1 MGIVHVL
8 NKSSLNTASE
18 RPTQRPAPELI
29 EDPKVKQAMD
39 QLHSHPDIDRLLGLM
54 WRKDPD
60 TYRHCHRVADW
71 AQWVGG
77 SLSLNPQDRVE
88 LYLCGLLHDIG
99 KLMTPVEVLRKPGAL
114 TNAEFSIMKMHSADS
129 GKVIRRLEDLAYLE
143 TPIRGHH
150 ERIDGR
156 GYPDQLRADQ
166 IHVFSR
172 IILIADTFD
181 AMTSDRVYRKGL
193 APEQAY
199 EELLRFSGTQFDP
212 DAARAFIKAHQ
223 HLQIERPLS
232 HKEDGVPTERSLR
245 KAA

>member
-8 NKSSLNTASE
+8 NNSSLNSGSA
-18 RPTQRPAPELI
+18 RPAQRPAPELI
-29 EDPKVKQAMD
+29 EEQKVKDAMG

-71 AQWVGG
+71 SQWVGG
-77 SLSLNPQDRVE
+77 TLGLNAQERVE

-114 TNAEFSIMKMHSADS
+114 TNAEFAIMKMHSADS
-129 GKVIRRLEDLAYLE
+129 GKVVRRLDDLSYLE
-143 TPIRGHH
+143 APIRGHH

-156 GYPDQLRADQ
+156 GYPDGLRADQ

-172 IILIADTFD
+172 VILIADTFD

-193 APEQAY
+193 SSEQAY

-223 HLQIERPLS
+223 QLQIDRPDS
-232 HKEDGVPTERSLR
+232 HKVVVESKHALR

>member
-1 MGIVHVL
+1 MGILHVL
-8 NKSSLNTASE
+8 NKSHSVANGE
-18 RPTQRPAPELI
+18 RPSQRPAPELI
-29 EDPKVKQAMD
+29 EDIKVQEAMN
-39 QLHSHPDIDRLLGLM
+39 QLHTHTDINRLLGLM

-77 SLSLNPQDRVE
+77 SLGINAQERVE

-114 TNAEFSIMKMHSADS
+114 TNSEFAIMKMHSADS
-129 GKVIRRLEDLAYLE
+129 GKVVRRIDDLSYLE
-143 TPIRGHH
+143 SPIRGHH

-156 GYPDQLRADQ
+156 GYPDGLRADQ
-166 IHVFSR
+166 IHLFSR
-172 IILIADTFD
+172 VILIADTFD

-193 APEQAY
+193 SPEQAY

-223 HLQIERPLS
+223 RLPIVHPKS
-232 HKEDGVPTERSLR
+232 HKIVESLSSER

>member
-8 NKSSLNTASE
+8 NNSGQGVSSE
-18 RPTQRPAPELI
+18 RPEQRPAPELI
-29 EDPKVKQAMD
+29 DDPRVQEAMG

-71 AQWVGG
+71 SQWVGG
-77 SLSLNPQDRVE
+77 NLGLNAQDRVE
-88 LYLCGLLHDIG
+88 LYLCGLLHVIG

-114 TNAEFSIMKMHSADS
+114 TNAEFAIMKMHSADS
-129 GKVIRRLEDLAYLE
+129 GKVVRRINDLSYLE

-166 IHVFSR
+166 IHIFSR

-193 APEQAY
+193 SPEQAY

-212 DAARAFIKAHQ
+212 DAARAFIAAHQ
-223 HLQIERPLS
+223 QLLLDRPES
-232 HKEDGVPTERSLR
+232 HKGEILLPSSAR

>member
-1 MGIVHVL
+1 MLGDIFSMGILHVL
-8 NKSSLNTASE
+8 TNQTTTPSLSG
-18 RPTQRPAPELI
+18 RPTHRPAPGLI
-29 EDPKVKQAMD
+29 EEQRVRDSMN
-39 QLHSHPDIDRLLGLM
+39 QLHSHPDIDRLLSLM

-60 TYRHCHRVADW
+60 TYHHCHRVADW

-77 SLSLNPQDRVE
+77 HIGLNPQERVE
-88 LYLCGLLHDIG
+88 LYLCALLHDIG

-114 TNAEFSIMKMHSADS
+114 TNAEFAIMKMHSADS
-129 GKVIRRLEDLAYLE
+129 GKVVRRIDDIAYLE
-143 TPIRGHH
+143 NPVRGHH

-156 GYPDQLRADQ
+156 GYPDGLNGEK
-166 IHVFSR
+166 IHIFSR
-172 IILIADTFD
+172 IILVSDTFD

-223 HLQIERPLS
+223 SL
-232 HKEDGVPTERSLR
+232 EDGKAK